1 MLKAQ
6 VECVNVEDKRRE
18 SATEI
23 LSLCFTQTQ
32 ACART
37 HTHTHTHRE
46 RYASDQYGNFLSRQ
60 KNNLVAN
67 SSTRTV

>member
-1 MLKAQ
+1 MWKTKGENLPQKFSLS
-6 VECVNVEDKRRE
+6 VSHRHKR
-18 SATEI
+18 
-23 LSLCFTQTQ
+23 
-32 ACART
+32 ARAHT
-37 HTHTHTHRE
+37 HTHTHTQ